1 MIDSVMAVI
10 DRHKLS
16 AVWAVCFLP
25 LVLFIGFSVA
35 FELQSRW
42 AAEAE
47 PHNIFDDIT
56 PQRQGLKPTGEHCM
70 KLGGNDDGS
79 GCVIPRL
86 AR

>member
-10 DRHKLS
+10 DRHKLL

-25 LVLFIGFSVA
+25 LVLLIGFSVA
-35 FELQSRW
+35 FELQSRQ

-47 PHNIFDDIT
+47 PHNIFDDMA
-56 PQRQGLKPTGEHCM
+56 PQRQALEPTGEHC
-70 KLGGNDDGS
+70 LELRGNDDGS
-79 GCVIPRL
+79 GCVIPRF